1 MIRRLSP
8 YSLSFSMCN
17 AINTFR
23 REFLVLFYLKILCVL
38 FSFFKEVMNKKQSLL
53 ICFRSLSLLKYS
65 KRVYIQDYQS
75 STLLC
80 FNCAYIC
87 FLCRQLFY
95 NTIYGGNRNM
105 PFLKLQFCLIKYLG
119 SYCLG
124 SMIMYEMFF
133 VFNQFWILVLML
145 NFKCPQKMHK

>member
-1 MIRRLSP
+1 MLLILFGGN
-8 YSLSFSMCN
+8 SLFCF
-17 AINTFR
+17 IWF
-23 REFLVLFYLKILCVL
+23 EILCVL
-38 FSFFKEVMNKKQSLL
+38 FSFFKEAMNKKQSLL

-87 FLCRQLFY
+87 FLCKQLFY

-133 VFNQFWILVLML
+133 VFNQFWKLVLML